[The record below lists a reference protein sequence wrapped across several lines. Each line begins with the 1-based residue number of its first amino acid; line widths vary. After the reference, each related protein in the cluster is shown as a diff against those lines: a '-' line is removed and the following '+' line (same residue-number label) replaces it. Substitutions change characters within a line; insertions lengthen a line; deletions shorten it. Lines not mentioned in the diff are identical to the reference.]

1 MSPGAVDRH
10 RLRGGFGREEILDLL
25 AAGMAAVDPG
35 RLVGLALEGD
45 VGAACGAQG
54 RLVVLSIGKASIR
67 MADAAVESL
76 GEAVVGGVVVAPV
89 GAGPLQQRSARRL
102 ELHLGG
108 HPVPD
113 EGSVG
118 AAKAIERLVGGLAP
132 VDVVLC
138 LLSGGGSALAAAP
151 IDGLA
156 LADLQR
162 AFELLL
168 ASGVPIGEANT
179 VRRHLARLS
188 GGRLARLIPGR
199 VETLAL
205 SDVPGH
211 RPEAIAS
218 GPTVPDPTTFGDA
231 REALR
236 RFDLWAKVPRA
247 VRREIERGSRG
258 EIEETVK
265 PGDPALARARFAV
278 IGCGG
283 TFVDAA
289 ASRAAGKRWR
299 VVRAREPLEGEA
311 RCVGERIGRELRSL
325 AETAAAPT
333 AWLAAGETTV
343 VVRGSGLGGRNQ
355 EAALAAALELEG
367 EQGAAVAF
375 LATDGV
381 DGPTDAAGAVVDG
394 DTARRI
400 REAGLDGRAALAAN
414 DSHSALRASG
424 DLLISGPTGTNVAD
438 VVVGFIA
445 PREAS
450 HHEPP
455 PTAEAAEDAEMYQ
468 AGTVSHPLA
477 ALRGSPRGAS

>member
-1 MSPGAVDRH
+1 MSLGAVDRR

-25 AAGMAAVDPG
+25 AAGMAGVDPG
-35 RLVGLALEGD
+35 RLVRFALEGD
-45 VGAACGAQG
+45 VGACDMAQ
-54 RLVVLSIGKASIR
+54 RRVVVLSIGKASIR

-76 GEAVVGGVVVAPV
+76 GEAVAGGIVVAPA
-89 GAGPLQQRSARRL
+89 GAGQLQQRSAHRL
-102 ELHLGG
+102 ELYPGG

-113 EGSVG
+113 EGSVA
-118 AAKAIERLVGGLAP
+118 AAKAIERLVGCLAP
-132 VDVVLC
+132 ADVAVC
-138 LLSGGGSALAAAP
+138 LLSGGGSALVAAP

-162 AFELLL
+162 TFELLL

-205 SDVPGH
+205 SDVPGN

-218 GPTVPDPTTFGDA
+218 GPTVPDPTTFRDA

-236 RFDLWAKVPRA
+236 RFDLWAKVPYA

-289 ASRAAGKRWR
+289 ASRAAGKGWG
-299 VVRAREPLEGEA
+299 VVRAAEPLEGEA
-311 RCVGERIGRELRSL
+311 RYVGERIGRELRSL
-325 AETAAAPT
+325 AETATAPT

-355 EAALAAALELEG
+355 EAALAAGRELAGVANAAL
-367 EQGAAVAF
+367 AF
-375 LATDGV
+375 FATDGV
-381 DGPTDAAGAVVDG
+381 DGPTDAAGAVADG
-394 DTARRI
+394 ETVRRARATGRN
-400 REAGLDGRAALAAN
+400 ERAALEGN
-414 DSHSALRASG
+414 DSHSILRASG
-424 DLLISGPTGTNVAD
+424 DLLATGPTGTNVAD
-438 VVVGFIA
+438 VAIGFVA
-445 PREAS
+445 PRELS
-450 HHEPP
+450 RVH
-455 PTAEAAEDAEMYQ
+455 
-468 AGTVSHPLA
+468 
-477 ALRGSPRGAS
+477 